1 MTVTVLVTFA
11 AYAMGAA
18 VGFGVDRG
26 GPRLRRD
33 WPVYLRLQLIATAS
47 LLTLFSAWQLS
58 APSQIVAPL
67 LISANA
73 VAVTVAALATKRDRS
88 AGLASLEA
96 WSASPNGAFWVLPVA
111 GAFAGTS
118 ASMITALSN
127 AAYAAP
133 VAVWIH
139 LLRRDAPVRQRMA
152 TTWVDQSALL
162 ALAVGLGLHLIG
174 PAPAASHVI
183 LRISGPI
190 LAFVG
195 AAMFTGSILHPQ
207 NVTTMRTRRDLRRW
221 FGLSAVRVVWLVPIA
236 VLTHSTAV
244 AVVSVLSAFGA
255 PAFNPPQLAVLYGY
269 RSGVVNIAVRWGW
282 TLLPAG
288 AIIAAIIS

>member
-11 AYAMGAA
+11 AYAIGAA

-73 VAVTVAALATKRDRS
+73 IAVTVAALATKRDRS
-88 AGLASLEA
+88 AGLSSLEA

-162 ALAVGLGLHLIG
+162 ALALGLGLHLVG

-207 NVTTMRTRRDLRRW
+207 NVATIRTRRDLGRW
-221 FGLSAVRVVWLVPIA
+221 LGLSTVRVVWLVPIA

-282 TLLPAG
+282 TLLPVG